1 MIEINVP
8 YQFPNVLSGIIVSN
22 VAGLLPNA
30 VLRSGKA
37 IEKLTIDYQF
47 DSDGRYWTIG
57 LEFVHDE
64 FNYHAS
70 DNDIVELF
78 LEINRDQVC
87 LCLSKGGDRDKVVI
101 SSKLKKVETLRDLSD
116 QVNIALNILFER
128 FKSIYG
134 LNIQSTQRDSDD
146 GEIMLIEYPSATI

>member
-1 MIEINVP
+1 MTEINVP
-8 YQFPNVLSGIIVSN
+8 YQFPNVLSGIIVSD
-22 VAGLLPNA
+22 VASLLPNA
-30 VLRSGKA
+30 VLHSGKTL
-37 IEKLTIDYQF
+37 EKLTIDYQF
-47 DSDGRYWTIG
+47 DFDGRYWTIG

-101 SSKLKKVETLRDLSD
+101 SSKLKKVESREILRIIKENNQSIQQHQEQQKQLNDNNRLKLH
-116 QVNIALNILFER
+116 VNCI
-128 FKSIYG
+128 
-134 LNIQSTQRDSDD
+134 
-146 GEIMLIEYPSATI
+146 